1 MNYNH
6 YKCYKYKM
14 FYCSNLKEILQNI
27 FNIHIMAYYDFFLFG
42 IYSLPT
48 WGASEIARFL
58 FISYKCI
65 IINWKQRTCYF
76 LPTSF
81 WWDSIW
87 LILYLYTYINH
98 STDPAFQL
106 DLKINNWIK
115 IIDMNEGNFSKE
127 KSAKLWKKT
136 YLKCMKK

>member
-27 FNIHIMAYYDFFLFG
+27 FNIHIMANYDFFLFG

-48 WGASEIARFL
+48 WGACEIARFL
-58 FISYKCI
+58 LISYKCI
-65 IINWKQRTCYF
+65 IINWQQRTCYF
-76 LPTSF
+76 FPTSF

-98 STDPAFQL
+98 RTDPAFQL

-115 IIDMNEGNFSKE
+115 ICHWYEWRKISVKKKVPNCE
-127 KSAKLWKKT
+127 KKHI
-136 YLKCMKK
+136 